1 MSKLEA
7 PQFGGQNGSNIGSNE
22 MSSLSAGAGFCPKN
36 GPHSQHSQNRTT
48 TKKNQ
53 IQYLFVHAPRGFFP
67 GFPPLPLSFLMA
79 TWRSLNI
86 RSFAKKT
93 WCIEAA
99 PSVPKCLNQVGLG
112 SRSAEAPAPFFFI
125 NTFEEELNL
134 NIGYF
139 TKKTTKGQ
147 GSRWDRRDNKSYNY
161 TISCTSW
168 LVFNGTTNR
177 YSWTLV

>member
-36 GPHSQHSQNRTT
+36 DPHSSCIYAQHSQNRTT

-67 GFPPLPLSFLMA
+67 GFP
-79 TWRSLNI
+79 RSL
-86 RSFAKKT
+86 SPSWWPLDDLWTSDLSLKKP
-93 WCIEAA
+93 AA
-99 PSVPKCLNQVGLG
+99 LRLSPSVAKV
-112 SRSAEAPAPFFFI
+112 SVTRWAWEAVQQRPPPLFFHKHI
-125 NTFEEELNL
+125 WGGTL

-139 TKKTTKGQ
+139 TKK
-147 GSRWDRRDNKSYNY
+147 NY
-161 TISCTSW
+161 
-168 LVFNGTTNR
+168 
-177 YSWTLV
+177 